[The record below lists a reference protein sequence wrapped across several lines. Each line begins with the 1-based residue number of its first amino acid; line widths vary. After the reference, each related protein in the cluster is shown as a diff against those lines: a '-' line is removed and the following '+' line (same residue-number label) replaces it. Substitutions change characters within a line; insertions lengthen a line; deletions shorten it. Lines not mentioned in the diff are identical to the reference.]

1 MPVQCSVLQVVLC
14 LCWGSGKENSAFQLL
29 HIWRSHPTA
38 LKSLKQDS
46 LPLPQVLSKLLFLSC
61 LSEDCCLFMDGNPP
75 ITHLPCWS
83 SAESANFSSSRF
95 QVPLV
100 IQAQGI
106 EPLWLSRPNFPPVGS
121 LVLPPLHACN
131 FLPPVVAPEHCFCP
145 S

>member
-106 EPLWLSRPNFPPVGS
+106 EPLWLSRPNVQGFIFLLWVPWCFHLFMPAISS
-121 LVLPPLHACN
+121 LLW
-131 FLPPVVAPEHCFCP
+131 
-145 S
+145 